1 MRTCAP
7 ITAYG
12 PMLTDAASS
21 AFASTMAVG
30 WTCAIGS
37 GHLAHRAHQLGLGS
51 EFLADQRAAL
61 ELEDAGLHALDRHV
75 EDQLVARL
83 HRPLEARAID
93 AGEVVDGVV
102 VEVYAHDLE
111 REQRRSLRQCLEHQ
125 YARHHRALGEVSGEE
140 RFVHRHVL

>member
-21 AFASTMAVG
+21 AFESTMAVG

-51 EFLADQRAAL
+51 EFLADQRAAHQQERIAVRQLL
-61 ELEDAGLHALDRHV
+61 ENLVDVHISGARPPEATDAPPRGA
-75 EDQLVARL
+75 AS
-83 HRPLEARAID
+83 D
-93 AGEVVDGVV
+93 ASLGVV
-102 VEVYAHDLE
+102 SYYVDFFSSA
-111 REQRRSLRQCLEHQ
+111 RTRSRSSCRWRSVAAFFSH
-125 YARHHRALGEVSGEE
+125 AALSSK
-140 RFVHRHVL
+140 